1 MKPEP
6 VRGQTES
13 PARVEFQV
21 RLSLG
26 TKGQRRV
33 REAQVEATLPKV
45 VASAPKPKV
54 VATAEPVPKVTR
66 LPVLAHHF
74 ERLVRDGVVVVRA
87 RLRDAAERACQERRA
102 QCSR

>member
-54 VATAEPVPKVTR
+54 VATAEPVPKVT
-66 LPVLAHHF
+66 
-74 ERLVRDGVVVVRA
+74 LVRDGVVVLRA